1 MALLDHKIPTITN
14 KNDIP
19 SESGDSNHP
28 NGAYFCK
35 KYNELI
41 DELEENNTGGGGISD
56 LNGFTTDNL
65 AEGTNNKYFSNTL
78 ARNAISIN
86 AGSSGVTY
94 SNGVFNFSNLQVGAN
109 LSAFS
114 ATGYSGF
121 TYNSSTGQFNL
132 DVSALQGADG
142 ADGQDGT
149 NGIDGADGL
158 SAYQIWLNQG
168 NTGTEADF
176 LLSLKGA
183 SGVSLDWRGTWNSSA
198 NYLIDDAVSYNGSSY
213 IAKTTNTN
221 KQPDTNPSDWDLWV
235 AKGEQGVQGIQGEQ
249 GLKGDK
255 GDKGDTGEQGLQGIQ
270 GVAGTNGTS
279 QLYWSGTQAQY
290 NALGTYDNNTLYL
303 IAG

>member
-1 MALLDHKIPTITN
+1 MALLDHKIPIITN

-41 DELEENNTGGGGISD
+41 DELEENDTGGGGISD

-94 SNGVFNFSNLQVGAN
+94 TNGVLNFSTLQVGAN

-121 TYNSSTGQFNL
+121 TYNSSTGVFNL
-132 DVSALQGADG
+132 DIAALQGD
-142 ADGQDGT
+142 
-149 NGIDGADGL
+149 NGL

-168 NTGTEADF
+168 NTGTESDF

-213 IAKTTNTN
+213 IAKTANIN
-221 KQPDTNPSDWDLWV
+221 KQPDTNPTDWDLWV
-235 AKGEQGVQGIQGEQ
+235 AKGETGSQGIQGIQ

-270 GVAGTNGTS
+270 GVAGTS

-290 NALGTYDNNTLYL
+290 DAISPKDNNTLYL
-303 IAG
+303 ITG